1 MKLITLIHSGRNIAD
16 SLNIKSFFEL
26 AGVCIYTINT
36 DIKIDNSNENKVLA
50 LSDAIVCTVD
60 RAYSAVCKL
69 YDNCILYSSLPD
81 LLDWFVKKSIM
92 NESEYNDL
100 MALCDV
106 YNRHGEQYVRTVL
119 FGRDYCRHRSQ
130 TYMEEIYKDYI
141 NISTDI
147 LDLLRNKNVP
157 LWGSDGYLH
166 CKYAVADIFYEM
178 NLFCKKNGINYYMDN
193 NSIINI
199 CSHDEEYLGN
209 SFIMLKARV
218 YDNLIEKPEIAF
230 QLYNEC
236 CNADYNSK
244 VFLYKAEMMDKVNNT
259 NRAIDYYHKSLSINP
274 QFYKAWSKLGHNYL
288 KCESYANAY
297 ACYHDVILNLQNK
310 ILAGDL
316 TIENYDYVYNA
327 CINMIKIDIILNNYK
342 SALELCTYDL
352 KIYKSINQNKF
363 YSKFKIDYSYVR
375 KDIVSMLNVA
385 ILKKHG
391 IELSSGYGLF
401 DLCEKFSEL

>member
-26 AGVCIYTINT
+26 AGICIYTINT
-36 DIKIDNSNENKVLA
+36 DIKIDNSNENRVLA

-81 LLDWFVKKSIM
+81 LLDWFVKKSIV

-166 CKYAVADIFYEM
+166 CKYAVADIFM
-178 NLFCKKNGINYYMDN
+178 
-193 NSIINI
+193 
-199 CSHDEEYLGN
+199 
-209 SFIMLKARV
+209 R
-218 YDNLIEKPEIAF
+218 
-230 QLYNEC
+230 
-236 CNADYNSK
+236 
-244 VFLYKAEMMDKVNNT
+244 
-259 NRAIDYYHKSLSINP
+259 
-274 QFYKAWSKLGHNYL
+274 
-288 KCESYANAY
+288 
-297 ACYHDVILNLQNK
+297 
-310 ILAGDL
+310 
-316 TIENYDYVYNA
+316 
-327 CINMIKIDIILNNYK
+327 
-342 SALELCTYDL
+342 
-352 KIYKSINQNKF
+352 
-363 YSKFKIDYSYVR
+363 
-375 KDIVSMLNVA
+375 
-385 ILKKHG
+385 
-391 IELSSGYGLF
+391 
-401 DLCEKFSEL
+401 